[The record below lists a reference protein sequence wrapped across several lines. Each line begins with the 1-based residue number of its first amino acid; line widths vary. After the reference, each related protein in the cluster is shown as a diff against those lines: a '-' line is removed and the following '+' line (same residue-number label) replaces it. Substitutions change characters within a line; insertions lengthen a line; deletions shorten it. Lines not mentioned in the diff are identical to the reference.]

1 MKMKNYFLEETN
13 QNELT
18 SKKHEKV
25 CATLDYIKQLDYTI
39 TGFIWISIFASLIG
53 IPKGITSSAIALRIS
68 AINAGTKKYKSMI
81 KKKKNERD
89 KIAFIA
95 KSKLNSIEVLICK
108 VLIHSVNSH
117 D

>member
-1 MKMKNYFLEETN
+1 MKMKNYFFGETK
-13 QNELT
+13 QNELM

-25 CATLDYIKQLDYTI
+25 RATLDYIEQLYYTI
-39 TGFIWISIFASLIG
+39 TGFIWISVFASLIG
-53 IPKGITSSAIALRIS
+53 IPKGITSSAIALNIS
-68 AINAGTKKYKSMI
+68 AITAGTKKYKSMI
-81 KKKKNERD
+81 KKKKNKRD
-89 KIAFIA
+89 KIAFLA